1 MEVDST
7 LAPSR
12 KRPLSPSEHDG
23 QTNLDHHA
31 TVSSGEIE
39 EEPAGGAKRIKLAN
53 GEAERVG
60 VPEFV
65 VEPVEVD
72 AEKANGIP
80 KRISR
85 VPTVGQTKR
94 YLAAQTHPIIIPS
107 YATWF
112 KFDSIHQIESKAMPE
127 FFKGRNR
134 SKTPQIYKDYRDFMI
149 NTYRLNPT
157 EYLTVTAVRRN
168 LCGDVC
174 AIMRVHAFLEQ
185 WGLINYQIDPS
196 TRPSTL
202 VPPFTGHFRV
212 LIDTPRG
219 LAPQLLHPGT
229 STEPTLPQVVPGKKT
244 DEIARTIGTTP
255 TLELTK
261 SIFQHRSGGK
271 DAVKLSEEEAKE
283 GAKEVLKAEG
293 EEFEGGQEKLVYQCD
308 SCGVECGRVR
318 YRSIGGKRKD
328 EDETVTGTEEE
339 TTVCHSCYLSA
350 RFPMNLSNGD
360 FIKVVTDPS
369 DSLANFDSKDDW
381 KDEET
386 LRLLEALEMYA
397 DASTDPNT
405 DAWDNV
411 ARHVGTRSRTQCL
424 AHFLRLPINAPF
436 QPPEDAK
443 SLLTDFQ
450 HPPLTKLDNPVLS
463 VVAFLA
469 GLVDPET
476 AALAAGEQR
485 GVQGVMERLKNG
497 LTKRRKEE
505 EKKEEESEKKDG
517 EKEDNDVEMDTEK
530 EDPADHPPKP
540 SPPPATMTNGNT
552 DDHSNGVQTKSNK
565 DLALLSL
572 KTATTKASGLF
583 LQEDLALQKKVLSVV
598 EGLTSKLEMKVKN
611 FERFEQVLEYE
622 KRRVESMKREV
633 EAERT
638 ELGRMRAE
646 LARKSGRLQEEQQR
660 LELSRKALES
670 QRDRTKEAYQLQ
682 LQGQSAPQ
690 PAQNT
695 EDEIMKLLSEAT
707 NAADGGGER
716 NEISLN
722 LDGLR
727 AEDFL
732 KDFAGLDAG
741 QVQEMPIDS
750 NGTGA
755 EGSVAVDAMMSLAEG
770 NGTDQVNFDDFVNL

>member
-1 MEVDST
+1 
-7 LAPSR
+7 
-12 KRPLSPSEHDG
+12 
-23 QTNLDHHA
+23 
-31 TVSSGEIE
+31 
-39 EEPAGGAKRIKLAN
+39 
-53 GEAERVG
+53 
-60 VPEFV
+60 
-65 VEPVEVD
+65 
-72 AEKANGIP
+72 
-80 KRISR
+80 
-85 VPTVGQTKR
+85 
-94 YLAAQTHPIIIPS
+94 
-107 YATWF
+107 
-112 KFDSIHQIESKAMPE
+112 
-127 FFKGRNR
+127 
-134 SKTPQIYKDYRDFMI
+134 
-149 NTYRLNPT
+149 
-157 EYLTVTAVRRN
+157 
-168 LCGDVC
+168 
-174 AIMRVHAFLEQ
+174 
-185 WGLINYQIDPS
+185 IDPS

-229 STEPTLPQVVPGKKT
+229 SAEPTLPQVVPGKKT

-283 GAKEVLKAEG
+283 GAKE
-293 EEFEGGQEKLVYQCD
+293 EKLVYQCD

-485 GVQGVMERLKNG
+485 GVQ
-497 LTKRRKEE
+497 
-505 EKKEEESEKKDG
+505 
-517 EKEDNDVEMDTEK
+517 
-530 EDPADHPPKP
+530 
-540 SPPPATMTNGNT
+540 
-552 DDHSNGVQTKSNK
+552 VQTKSNK

-646 LARKSGRLQEEQQR
+646 LARFVF
-660 LELSRKALES
+660 
-670 QRDRTKEAYQLQ
+670 
-682 LQGQSAPQ
+682 
-690 PAQNT
+690 
-695 EDEIMKLLSEAT
+695 LLS
-707 NAADGGGER
+707 
-716 NEISLN
+716 IC
-722 LDGLR
+722 
-727 AEDFL
+727 F
-732 KDFAGLDAG
+732 
-741 QVQEMPIDS
+741 
-750 NGTGA
+750 
-755 EGSVAVDAMMSLAEG
+755 
-770 NGTDQVNFDDFVNL
+770 